1 MDLNLQTY
9 FDRGMTYATYRQ
21 RIAELLKEKRSTAPP
36 DQDNE
41 YLVRYSRRNQRRMK
55 QLDGNIELLPELA
68 SMLENWS
75 EPLRLLVLTEGWCP
89 DAGNILPYV
98 QTISDATYN
107 LETRY
112 VLRETHPEL
121 MDEFLTQD
129 SRSIPIVIGFR
140 AIDGTLLFRWGP
152 RPEPA
157 QAMVI
162 AGKAHPE
169 RKAEITQRLLDWY
182 QEDAGRTL
190 QREVL
195 EKLRRI
201 EVVLG
206 GSLD

>member
-1 MDLNLQTY
+1 M
-9 FDRGMTYATYRQ
+9 
-21 RIAELLKEKRSTAPP
+21 
-36 DQDNE
+36 
-41 YLVRYSRRNQRRMK
+41 
-55 QLDGNIELLPELA
+55 LPELA
-68 SMLENWS
+68 SLLENWS
-75 EPLRLLVLTEGWCP
+75 EPLRLLVITEGWCP

-98 QTISDATYN
+98 QAISDATYT

-112 VLRETHPEL
+112 VLREAHPEL

-129 SRSIPIVIGFR
+129 SRSIPIVVGFR
-140 AIDGTLLFRWGP
+140 ASDGELLFRWGP

-182 QEDAGRTL
+182 QKDRGRTL
-190 QREVL
+190 QQEIL
-195 EKLRRI
+195 ETLQRI

-206 GSLD
+206 T